1 MEIKID
7 NLSNQKVQK
16 LLHDHHND
24 MTSVS
29 PPESTH
35 TLNISE
41 LQKPDVTFWSAWE
54 ESDLVGCGALKEI
67 DAEAAEIKSMRTPE
81 SSRGKGI
88 GSALLKHIIEF
99 AKEQGYRSI
108 YLETGS
114 MSFFEPARKLYQKYG
129 FENCKPF
136 AAYTEDPNSIFMI
149 KRL

>member
-1 MEIKID
+1 MEIKIG
-7 NLSNQKVQK
+7 NLSNHKVQK
-16 LLHDHHND
+16 LLYDHHND

-35 TLNISE
+35 TLDISE

-67 DAEAAEIKSMRTPE
+67 NAQAAEIKSMRTSE

-88 GSALLKHIIEF
+88 GSAILKHIIEF
-99 AKEQGYRSI
+99 AKDKGYRSI

-129 FENCKPF
+129 FESCKPF
-136 AAYTEDPNSIFMI
+136 ATYSEDQNSIFML